1 MTDNEVGNIHGMP
14 RAIKVNVRYD
24 SELQKITGL
33 SGHPVMISEGAPFLY
48 LLMNIFSAYP
58 EIEEKYPPG
67 TLGMTI
73 NGIPPRDHAVLLDG
87 DTIDFST
94 DN

>member
-1 MTDNEVGNIHGMP
+1 MTNNKAGNIPGMP
-14 RAIKVNVRYD
+14 RGIKVIVRYD
-24 SELQKITGL
+24 SELQNITG
-33 SGHPVMISEGAPFLY
+33 SGAQQMIISEGAPFLY
-48 LLMNIFSAYP
+48 LLMNVFSAYP

-67 TLGMTI
+67 TLGITI

-94 DN
+94 TA